1 MNVQAAFWADDMS
14 ALLVIWHVGISYDE
28 LMFVHAWKEGI
39 CMREI
44 GKWRFAS
51 NNKGIV
57 DGFNDPGIETFS
69 ADSISSMVREVIQ
82 NSVDQQVDE
91 SRPVVVDFDF
101 FQVTQDEIPGGSQL
115 GDIFDRCIEASQ
127 GDQVATDF
135 FEQAKKLMKG
145 RIDVLRISDH
155 NTTGLVGAETNDSKT
170 PWHQLVKGR
179 GSSNKNINS
188 GGSFGIGKAAPLA
201 CSYFHTIFYASK
213 ADAVD
218 SYVGVSRLL
227 SFKQKESGFFSKEF
241 TTTGTGFYS
250 ASDDMNAILKPFS
263 MGNFTRTDNGTD
275 IYILALEKDKD
286 LYGTIRLAVLK
297 NFFVSIEFQKLIV
310 HVGQDTIDRNTLAQY
325 IAQLD
330 DKKYAELK
338 DYYNLLIH
346 RDDDPEDNR
355 VIPLDAV
362 EYGEKYGIK
371 DGECTLLLHQG
382 EDLNQRVLMTRKTG
396 MTLFPQSRLGNSI
409 SYTGILLIQ
418 GDTMNQIFKMM
429 EMPAHDKW
437 EPGRCKV
444 KKTFYENA
452 YTDLKKY
459 LRKKIIENFGAPQQD
474 VEVAYG
480 MDEFFADA
488 AGDGALDVELKE
500 RKPKAKMTKRKARRR
515 RTDREVKVKDPLE
528 EGGLGDEPR
537 AGDKKDDT
545 KKKGTTTKDPAKNTY
560 NFKFR
565 AVKKRLIANNMVNGE
580 YTLAFTIPISKSRIR
595 LEVVGIAERGN
606 YKIPVKDVR
615 IEGNDSAVDIEK
627 NSITF
632 GPAKKGQTIAAHFST
647 GFQGPMM
654 MEVNYYEAK

>member
-1 MNVQAAFWADDMS
+1 
-14 ALLVIWHVGISYDE
+14 
-28 LMFVHAWKEGI
+28 
-39 CMREI
+39 MRED

-69 ADSISSMVREVIQ
+69 ANSIASMVREVIQ
-82 NSVDQQVDE
+82 NSVDQQVDD

-101 FQVTQDEIPGGSQL
+101 FQVTQDEIPGGRQL
-115 GDIFDRCIEASQ
+115 GNIFDRCITASK
-127 GDQVATDF
+127 GDPVATGF
-135 FEQAKKLMKG
+135 FQQAQKLMKG
-145 RIDVLRISDH
+145 KIDVLRISDH
-155 NTTGLVGAETNDSKT
+155 NTTGLVGAETDDTKT

-213 ADAVD
+213 VDAID

-227 SFKQKESGFFSKEF
+227 SFKEKESGFFGKEY

-250 ASDDMNAILKPFS
+250 SSDNMNAILKPFA
-263 MGNFTRTDNGTD
+263 MGHFKRRDNGTD

-286 LYGTIRLAVLK
+286 LYGTIRLAVLE

-310 HVGQDTIDRNTLAQY
+310 HVGQDTINRNSLAQY

-330 DKKYAELK
+330 DKKYAALK

-346 RDDDPEDNR
+346 RHDDPEENR
-355 VIPLDAV
+355 VISLDAD
-362 EYGEKYGIK
+362 EYGKKYGIK

-418 GDTMNQIFKMM
+418 GDTMNQIFKTM

-444 KKTFYENA
+444 NKTFYENA
-452 YTDLKKY
+452 YTDLKQY

-474 VEVAYG
+474 IEAAYG

-488 AGDGALDVELKE
+488 AGDGALNVELKE
-500 RKPKAKMTKRKARRR
+500 RKPKAKMIKRKARRR
-515 RTDREVKVKDPLE
+515 RTDREIKVKEPPE
-528 EGGLGDEPR
+528 EGGLDDNPR
-537 AGDKKDDT
+537 TDDKKDDP
-545 KKKGTTTKDPAKNTY
+545 KKDGRTTKDPADPAKKKY

-565 AVKKRLIANNMVNGE
+565 AVKKRLVANNMMNGE
-580 YTLAFTIPISKSRIR
+580 FTLAFTIPISKSRIR
-595 LEVVGIAERGN
+595 LEVVGLAERGN
-606 YKIPVKDVR
+606 YKIPVHNVR
-615 IEGNDSAVDIEK
+615 IDGNDSAVEVEK

>member
-1 MNVQAAFWADDMS
+1 
-14 ALLVIWHVGISYDE
+14 
-28 LMFVHAWKEGI
+28 
-39 CMREI
+39 MRED

-69 ADSISSMVREVIQ
+69 ANSIASMVREVIQ
-82 NSVDQQVDE
+82 NSVDQQVDD

-101 FQVTQDEIPGGSQL
+101 FQVTQDEIPGGRQL
-115 GDIFDRCIEASQ
+115 GNIFDRCITASK
-127 GDQVATDF
+127 GDTVATGF
-135 FEQAKKLMKG
+135 FQQAQKLMKG
-145 RIDVLRISDH
+145 KIDVLRISDH
-155 NTTGLVGAETNDSKT
+155 NTTGLVGAETDDTKT

-213 ADAVD
+213 VDAID

-227 SFKQKESGFFSKEF
+227 SFKEKESGFFGKEY

-250 ASDDMNAILKPFS
+250 SSDNMNAILKPFA
-263 MGNFTRTDNGTD
+263 MGHFKRRDNGTD

-286 LYGTIRLAVLK
+286 LYGTIRLAVLE

-310 HVGQDTIDRNTLAQY
+310 HVGQDTINRNRLAQY

-330 DKKYAELK
+330 DKKYAALK
-338 DYYNLLIH
+338 DYFNLLIH
-346 RDDDPEDNR
+346 RHDDPEEKR
-355 VIPLDAV
+355 VISLDAD
-362 EYGEKYGIK
+362 EYGKKYGIK

-418 GDTMNQIFKMM
+418 GDTMNQIFKTM

-444 KKTFYENA
+444 NKTFYENA
-452 YTDLKKY
+452 YTDLKQY

-474 VEVAYG
+474 IEAAYG

-488 AGDGALDVELKE
+488 AGDGALNVEIKE
-500 RKPKAKMTKRKARRR
+500 RKPKAKMIKRKARRR
-515 RTDREVKVKDPLE
+515 RTDREIKVKEPPE
-528 EGGLGDEPR
+528 EGGLDDNPR
-537 AGDKKDDT
+537 TDGKEDDPKKD
-545 KKKGTTTKDPAKNTY
+545 GRTTKDPADPAKKKY

-565 AVKKRLIANNMVNGE
+565 AVKKRLVANNMMNGE
-580 YTLAFTIPISKSRIR
+580 FTLAFTIPISKSRIR
-595 LEVVGIAERGN
+595 LEVVGLAERGN
-606 YKIPVKDVR
+606 YKIPVHNVR
-615 IEGNDSAVDIEK
+615 IDGNDSAVEVEK

>member
-1 MNVQAAFWADDMS
+1 
-14 ALLVIWHVGISYDE
+14 
-28 LMFVHAWKEGI
+28 
-39 CMREI
+39 MRED

-69 ADSISSMVREVIQ
+69 ANSIASMVREVIQ
-82 NSVDQQVDE
+82 NSVDQQVDD

-101 FQVTQDEIPGGSQL
+101 FQVTQDEIPGGRQL
-115 GDIFDRCIEASQ
+115 GNIFDRCITASK
-127 GDQVATDF
+127 GDPVATGF
-135 FEQAKKLMKG
+135 FQQAQKLMKG
-145 RIDVLRISDH
+145 KIDVLRISDH
-155 NTTGLVGAETNDSKT
+155 NTTGLVGAETDDTKT

-213 ADAVD
+213 VDAID

-227 SFKQKESGFFSKEF
+227 SFKEKESGFFGKEY

-250 ASDDMNAILKPFS
+250 SSDNMNAILKPFA
-263 MGNFTRTDNGTD
+263 MGHFKRRDNGTD

-286 LYGTIRLAVLK
+286 LYGTIRLAVLE

-310 HVGQDTIDRNTLAQY
+310 HVGQDTINRNSLAQY

-330 DKKYAELK
+330 DKKYATLK

-346 RDDDPEDNR
+346 RHDDPEENR
-355 VIPLDAV
+355 VISLDAD
-362 EYGEKYGIK
+362 EYGKKYGIK

-418 GDTMNQIFKMM
+418 GDTMNQIFKTM

-437 EPGRCKV
+437 EPSRCKV
-444 KKTFYENA
+444 NKTFYENA
-452 YTDLKKY
+452 YTDLKQY

-474 VEVAYG
+474 IEAAYG

-488 AGDGALDVELKE
+488 AGDGALNVEIKE
-500 RKPKAKMTKRKARRR
+500 RKPKAKMIKRKARRR
-515 RTDREVKVKDPLE
+515 RTDREIKVKEPPE
-528 EGGLGDEPR
+528 EGGLDDNPR
-537 AGDKKDDT
+537 TDGKEDDPKKD
-545 KKKGTTTKDPAKNTY
+545 GRTTKDPADPAKKKY

-565 AVKKRLIANNMVNGE
+565 AVKKRLVANNMMNGE
-580 YTLAFTIPISKSRIR
+580 FTLAFTIPISKSRIR
-595 LEVVGIAERGN
+595 LEVVGLAERGN
-606 YKIPVKDVR
+606 YKIPVHNVR
-615 IEGNDSAVDIEK
+615 IDGNDSAVEVEK

>member
-1 MNVQAAFWADDMS
+1 
-14 ALLVIWHVGISYDE
+14 
-28 LMFVHAWKEGI
+28 
-39 CMREI
+39 MRED

-69 ADSISSMVREVIQ
+69 ANSIASMVREVIQ
-82 NSVDQQVDE
+82 NSVDQQVDD

-101 FQVTQDEIPGGSQL
+101 FQVTQDEIPGGRQL
-115 GDIFDRCIEASQ
+115 ENIFDRCITASK
-127 GDQVATDF
+127 GDPVATGF
-135 FEQAKKLMKG
+135 FQQAQKLMKG
-145 RIDVLRISDH
+145 KIDVLRISDH
-155 NTTGLVGAETNDSKT
+155 NTTGLVGAETDDTKT

-213 ADAVD
+213 VDAID

-227 SFKQKESGFFSKEF
+227 SFKEKESGFFGKEY

-250 ASDDMNAILKPFS
+250 SSDNMNAILKPFA
-263 MGNFTRTDNGTD
+263 MGHFKRRDNGTD

-286 LYGTIRLAVLK
+286 LYGTIRLAVLE

-310 HVGQDTIDRNTLAQY
+310 HVGQDTINRNSLAQY

-330 DKKYAELK
+330 DKKYAALK

-346 RDDDPEDNR
+346 RHDDPEENR
-355 VIPLDAV
+355 VISLDAD
-362 EYGEKYGIK
+362 EYGKKYGIK

-418 GDTMNQIFKMM
+418 GDTMNQIFKTM

-444 KKTFYENA
+444 NKTFYENA
-452 YTDLKKY
+452 YTDLKQY

-474 VEVAYG
+474 IEAAYG

-488 AGDGALDVELKE
+488 AGDGALNVELKE
-500 RKPKAKMTKRKARRR
+500 RKPKAKMIKRKARRR
-515 RTDREVKVKDPLE
+515 RTDREIKVKEPPE
-528 EGGLGDEPR
+528 EGGLDDNPR
-537 AGDKKDDT
+537 TDDKKDDP
-545 KKKGTTTKDPAKNTY
+545 KKDGRTTKNPADPAKKKY

-565 AVKKRLIANNMVNGE
+565 AVKKRLVANNMMNGE
-580 YTLAFTIPISKSRIR
+580 FTLAFTIPISKSRIR
-595 LEVVGIAERGN
+595 LEVVGLAERGN
-606 YKIPVKDVR
+606 YKIPVHNVR
-615 IEGNDSAVDIEK
+615 IDGNDSAVEVEK

>member
-1 MNVQAAFWADDMS
+1 
-14 ALLVIWHVGISYDE
+14 
-28 LMFVHAWKEGI
+28 
-39 CMREI
+39 MRED

-69 ADSISSMVREVIQ
+69 ANSIASMVREVIQ
-82 NSVDQQVDE
+82 NSVDQQVDD

-101 FQVTQDEIPGGSQL
+101 FQVTQDEIPGGRQL
-115 GDIFDRCIEASQ
+115 ENIFDRCITASK
-127 GDQVATDF
+127 GDPVATGF
-135 FEQAKKLMKG
+135 FQQAQKLMKG
-145 RIDVLRISDH
+145 KIDVLRISDH
-155 NTTGLVGAETNDSKT
+155 NTTGLVGAETDDTKT

-213 ADAVD
+213 VDAID

-227 SFKQKESGFFSKEF
+227 SFKEKESGFFGKEY

-250 ASDDMNAILKPFS
+250 SSDNMNAILKPFA
-263 MGNFTRTDNGTD
+263 MGHFKRRDNGTD

-286 LYGTIRLAVLK
+286 LYGTIRLAVLE

-310 HVGQDTIDRNTLAQY
+310 HVGQDTINRNSLAQY

-330 DKKYAELK
+330 DKKYAALK

-346 RDDDPEDNR
+346 RHDDPEENR
-355 VIPLDAV
+355 VISLDAD
-362 EYGEKYGIK
+362 EYGKKYGIK

-418 GDTMNQIFKMM
+418 GDTMNQIFKTM

-444 KKTFYENA
+444 NKTFYENA
-452 YTDLKKY
+452 YTDLKQY

-474 VEVAYG
+474 IEAAYG

-488 AGDGALDVELKE
+488 AGDGALNVELKE
-500 RKPKAKMTKRKARRR
+500 RKPKAKMIKRKARRR
-515 RTDREVKVKDPLE
+515 RTDREIKVKEPPE
-528 EGGLGDEPR
+528 EGGLDDNPR
-537 AGDKKDDT
+537 TDDKKDDP
-545 KKKGTTTKDPAKNTY
+545 KKDGRTTKDPADPAKKKY

-565 AVKKRLIANNMVNGE
+565 AVKKRLVANNMMNGE
-580 YTLAFTIPISKSRIR
+580 FTLAFTIPISKSRIR
-595 LEVVGIAERGN
+595 LEVVGLAERGN
-606 YKIPVKDVR
+606 YKIPVHNVR
-615 IEGNDSAVDIEK
+615 IDGNDSAVEVEK

>member
-1 MNVQAAFWADDMS
+1 
-14 ALLVIWHVGISYDE
+14 
-28 LMFVHAWKEGI
+28 
-39 CMREI
+39 MRED

-69 ADSISSMVREVIQ
+69 ANSIASMVREVIQ
-82 NSVDQQVDE
+82 NSVDQQVDD

-101 FQVTQDEIPGGSQL
+101 FQVTQDEIPGGRQL
-115 GDIFDRCIEASQ
+115 ENIFDRCITASK
-127 GDQVATDF
+127 GDPVATGF
-135 FEQAKKLMKG
+135 FQQAQKLMKG
-145 RIDVLRISDH
+145 KIDVLRISDH
-155 NTTGLVGAETNDSKT
+155 NTTGLVGAETDDTKT

-213 ADAVD
+213 VDAID

-227 SFKQKESGFFSKEF
+227 SFKEKESGFFGKEY

-250 ASDDMNAILKPFS
+250 SSDNMNAILKPFA
-263 MGNFTRTDNGTD
+263 MGHFKRRDNGTD

-286 LYGTIRLAVLK
+286 LYGTIRLAVLE

-310 HVGQDTIDRNTLAQY
+310 HVGQDTINRNSLAQY

-330 DKKYAELK
+330 DKKYAALK

-346 RDDDPEDNR
+346 RHDDPEENR
-355 VIPLDAV
+355 VISLDAD
-362 EYGEKYGIK
+362 EYGKKYGIK

-418 GDTMNQIFKMM
+418 GDTMNQIFKTM

-444 KKTFYENA
+444 NKTFYENA
-452 YTDLKKY
+452 YTDLKQY

-474 VEVAYG
+474 IEAAYG

-488 AGDGALDVELKE
+488 AGDGALNVELKE
-500 RKPKAKMTKRKARRR
+500 RKPKAKMIKRKARRR
-515 RTDREVKVKDPLE
+515 RTDREIKVKEPPE
-528 EGGLGDEPR
+528 EGGLDDNPR
-537 AGDKKDDT
+537 TDGKKDDP
-545 KKKGTTTKDPAKNTY
+545 KKDGRTTKDPADPAKKKY

-565 AVKKRLIANNMVNGE
+565 AVKKRLVANNMMNGE
-580 YTLAFTIPISKSRIR
+580 FTLAFTIPISKSRIR
-595 LEVVGIAERGN
+595 LEVVGLAERGN
-606 YKIPVKDVR
+606 YKIPVHNVR
-615 IEGNDSAVDIEK
+615 IDGNDSAVEVEK

>member
-1 MNVQAAFWADDMS
+1 
-14 ALLVIWHVGISYDE
+14 
-28 LMFVHAWKEGI
+28 
-39 CMREI
+39 MRED

-51 NNKGIV
+51 NNKGVI
-57 DGFNDPGIETFS
+57 DGFNDSGIETFS
-69 ADSISSMVREVIQ
+69 ANSIASMVREVIQ
-82 NSVDQQVDE
+82 NSVDQQVDD

-101 FQVTQDEIPGGSQL
+101 FQVTQDEIPGGGQL
-115 GDIFDRCIEASQ
+115 SDIFDCCIEASK
-127 GDQVATDF
+127 GDPVATKF
-135 FEQAKKLMKG
+135 FQQAQKLMKG
-145 RIDVLRISDH
+145 KIDVLRISDH
-155 NTTGLVGAETNDSKT
+155 NTTGLVGADTDDTKT

-213 ADAVD
+213 VDDVD

-227 SFKQKESGFFSKEF
+227 SFEAKESGFFGKEY

-250 ASDDMNAILKPFS
+250 ASDNMNAILKPFA
-263 MGNFTRTDNGTD
+263 MGSFRRKDNGTD

-286 LYGTIRLAVLK
+286 LYGTIRLAVLE
-297 NFFVSIEFQKLIV
+297 NFFVSIEFQKLVV
-310 HVGQDTIDRNTLAQY
+310 HVGQDTLDRNSLAQY

-330 DKKYAELK
+330 DKKYAALK

-346 RDDDPEDNR
+346 RHDDPEDNR
-355 VIPLDAV
+355 VIILDAD
-362 EYGEKYGIK
+362 EYGKKYGIK
-371 DGECTLLLHQG
+371 DGECTLLLRQG

-418 GDTMNQIFKMM
+418 GDTMNQIFKAM

-444 KKTFYENA
+444 DKTFYENA
-452 YTDLKKY
+452 YTDLRQY

-474 VEVAYG
+474 IEVAYG

-488 AGDGALDVELKE
+488 ARDGALDVELKE

-515 RTDREVKVKDPLE
+515 RTDREIKVKEPPEDGDLDEDPRK
-528 EGGLGDEPR
+528 D
-537 AGDKKDDT
+537 DKKDGP
-545 KKKGTTTKDPAKNTY
+545 KKGGTTTKDPAKKKY

-565 AVKKRLIANNMVNGE
+565 AVKKRLIANNMMSGE

-595 LEVVGIAERGN
+595 LEVIGLAERGN
-606 YKIPVKDVR
+606 YKIPVRDVR
-615 IEGNDSAVDIEK
+615 LEGNDSAVEVEK
-627 NSITF
+627 NSIIF

>member
-1 MNVQAAFWADDMS
+1 
-14 ALLVIWHVGISYDE
+14 
-28 LMFVHAWKEGI
+28 
-39 CMREI
+39 MRED

-69 ADSISSMVREVIQ
+69 ANSIASMVREVIQ
-82 NSVDQQVDE
+82 NSVDQQVDD

-101 FQVTQDEIPGGSQL
+101 FQVTQDEIPGGRQL
-115 GDIFDRCIEASQ
+115 GNIFDRCITASK
-127 GDQVATDF
+127 GDPVATGF
-135 FEQAKKLMKG
+135 FQQAQKLMKG
-145 RIDVLRISDH
+145 KIDVLRISDH
-155 NTTGLVGAETNDSKT
+155 NTTGLVGAETDDTKT

-213 ADAVD
+213 VDAID

-227 SFKQKESGFFSKEF
+227 SFKEKESGFFGKEY

-250 ASDDMNAILKPFS
+250 SSDNMNAILKPFA
-263 MGNFTRTDNGTD
+263 MGHFKRRDNGTD

-286 LYGTIRLAVLK
+286 LYGTIRLAVLE

-310 HVGQDTIDRNTLAQY
+310 HVGQDTINRNSLAQY

-330 DKKYAELK
+330 DKKYATLK

-346 RDDDPEDNR
+346 RHDDPEENR
-355 VIPLDAV
+355 VISLDAD
-362 EYGEKYGIK
+362 EYGKKYGIK

-418 GDTMNQIFKMM
+418 GDTMNQIFKTM

-444 KKTFYENA
+444 NKTFYENA
-452 YTDLKKY
+452 YTDLKQY

-474 VEVAYG
+474 IEAAYG

-488 AGDGALDVELKE
+488 AGDGALNVEIKE
-500 RKPKAKMTKRKARRR
+500 RKPTAKMIKRKARRR
-515 RTDREVKVKDPLE
+515 RTDREIKVKEPPE
-528 EGGLGDEPR
+528 EGGLDDNPR
-537 AGDKKDDT
+537 TDGKEDDPKKD
-545 KKKGTTTKDPAKNTY
+545 GRTTKDPADPAKKKY

-565 AVKKRLIANNMVNGE
+565 AVKKRLVANNMMNGE
-580 YTLAFTIPISKSRIR
+580 FTLAFTIPISKSRIR
-595 LEVVGIAERGN
+595 LEVVGLAERGN
-606 YKIPVKDVR
+606 YKIPVHNVR
-615 IEGNDSAVDIEK
+615 IDGNDSAVEVEK

>member
-1 MNVQAAFWADDMS
+1 
-14 ALLVIWHVGISYDE
+14 
-28 LMFVHAWKEGI
+28 
-39 CMREI
+39 MRED

-69 ADSISSMVREVIQ
+69 ANSIASMVREVIQ
-82 NSVDQQVDE
+82 NSVDQQVDD

-101 FQVTQDEIPGGSQL
+101 FQVTQDEIPGGRQL
-115 GDIFDRCIEASQ
+115 GNIFDRCITASK
-127 GDQVATDF
+127 GDPVATGF
-135 FEQAKKLMKG
+135 FQQAQKLMKG
-145 RIDVLRISDH
+145 KIDVLRISDH
-155 NTTGLVGAETNDSKT
+155 NTTGLVGAETDDTKT

-213 ADAVD
+213 VDAID

-227 SFKQKESGFFSKEF
+227 SFKEKESGFFGKEY

-250 ASDDMNAILKPFS
+250 SSDNMNAILKPFA
-263 MGNFTRTDNGTD
+263 MGHFKRRDNGTD

-286 LYGTIRLAVLK
+286 LYGTIRLAVLE

-310 HVGQDTIDRNTLAQY
+310 HVGQDTINRNSLAQY

-330 DKKYAELK
+330 DKKYAALK

-346 RDDDPEDNR
+346 RHDDPEENR
-355 VIPLDAV
+355 VISLDAD
-362 EYGEKYGIK
+362 EYGKKYGIK

-418 GDTMNQIFKMM
+418 GDTMNQIFKTM

-444 KKTFYENA
+444 NKTFYENA
-452 YTDLKKY
+452 YTDLKQY

-474 VEVAYG
+474 IEAAYG

-488 AGDGALDVELKE
+488 AGDGALNVELQE
-500 RKPKAKMTKRKARRR
+500 RKPKAKMIKRKACRR
-515 RTDREVKVKDPLE
+515 RTDREIKVKEPPE
-528 EGGLGDEPR
+528 EGGLDDKPR
-537 AGDKKDDT
+537 TDGKKDDP
-545 KKKGTTTKDPAKNTY
+545 KKDGRTTKDPAKKKY

-565 AVKKRLIANNMVNGE
+565 AVKKRLVANNMMNGE
-580 YTLAFTIPISKSRIR
+580 FTLAFTIPISKSRIR
-595 LEVVGIAERGN
+595 LEVVGLAERGN
-606 YKIPVKDVR
+606 YKIPVHNVR
-615 IEGNDSAVDIEK
+615 IDGNDSAVEVEK

-647 GFQGPMM
+647 GFQGLMM

>member
-1 MNVQAAFWADDMS
+1 
-14 ALLVIWHVGISYDE
+14 
-28 LMFVHAWKEGI
+28 
-39 CMREI
+39 MRED

-69 ADSISSMVREVIQ
+69 ANSIASMVREVIQ
-82 NSVDQQVDE
+82 NSVDQQVDD

-101 FQVTQDEIPGGSQL
+101 FQVTQDEIPGGRQL
-115 GDIFDRCIEASQ
+115 GNIFDRCITASK
-127 GDQVATDF
+127 GDPVATGF
-135 FEQAKKLMKG
+135 FQQAQKLMKG
-145 RIDVLRISDH
+145 KIDVLRISDH
-155 NTTGLVGAETNDSKT
+155 NTTGLVGAETDDTKT

-213 ADAVD
+213 VDSID

-227 SFKQKESGFFSKEF
+227 SFKEKESGFFGKEY

-250 ASDDMNAILKPFS
+250 SSDNMNAILKPFA
-263 MGNFTRTDNGTD
+263 MGHFKRRDNGTD

-286 LYGTIRLAVLK
+286 LYGTIRLAVLE

-310 HVGQDTIDRNTLAQY
+310 HVGQDTINRNSLAQY

-330 DKKYAELK
+330 DKKYATLK

-346 RDDDPEDNR
+346 RHDDPEENR
-355 VIPLDAV
+355 VISLDAD
-362 EYGEKYGIK
+362 EYGKKYGIK

-418 GDTMNQIFKMM
+418 GDTMNQIFKTM

-444 KKTFYENA
+444 NKTFYENA
-452 YTDLKKY
+452 YTDLKQY

-474 VEVAYG
+474 IEAAYG

-488 AGDGALDVELKE
+488 AGDGALNVEIKE
-500 RKPKAKMTKRKARRR
+500 RKPKAKMIKRKARRR
-515 RTDREVKVKDPLE
+515 RTDREIKVKEPPE
-528 EGGLGDEPR
+528 EGGLDDNPR
-537 AGDKKDDT
+537 TDGKEDDPKKD
-545 KKKGTTTKDPAKNTY
+545 GRTTKDPADPAKKKY

-565 AVKKRLIANNMVNGE
+565 AVKKRLVANNMMNGE
-580 YTLAFTIPISKSRIR
+580 FTLAFTIPISKSRIR
-595 LEVVGIAERGN
+595 LEVVGLAERGN
-606 YKIPVKDVR
+606 YKIPVHNVR
-615 IEGNDSAVDIEK
+615 IDGNDSAVEVEK

>member
-1 MNVQAAFWADDMS
+1 
-14 ALLVIWHVGISYDE
+14 
-28 LMFVHAWKEGI
+28 
-39 CMREI
+39 MRED

-69 ADSISSMVREVIQ
+69 ANSIASMVREVIQ
-82 NSVDQQVDE
+82 NSVDQQVDD

-101 FQVTQDEIPGGSQL
+101 FQVTQDEIPGGRQL
-115 GDIFDRCIEASQ
+115 ENIFDRCITASK
-127 GDQVATDF
+127 GDPVATGF
-135 FEQAKKLMKG
+135 FQQAQKLMKG
-145 RIDVLRISDH
+145 KIDVLRISDH
-155 NTTGLVGAETNDSKT
+155 NTTGLVGAETDDTKT

-213 ADAVD
+213 VDAID

-227 SFKQKESGFFSKEF
+227 SFKEKESGFFGKEY

-250 ASDDMNAILKPFS
+250 SSDNMNAILKPFA
-263 MGNFTRTDNGTD
+263 MGHFKRRDNGTD

-286 LYGTIRLAVLK
+286 LYGTIRLAVLE

-310 HVGQDTIDRNTLAQY
+310 HVGQDIINRNSLAQY

-330 DKKYAELK
+330 DKKYAALK

-346 RDDDPEDNR
+346 RHDDPEENR
-355 VIPLDAV
+355 VISLDAD
-362 EYGEKYGIK
+362 EYGKKYGIK

-418 GDTMNQIFKMM
+418 GDTMNQIFKTM

-444 KKTFYENA
+444 NKTFYENA
-452 YTDLKKY
+452 YTDLKQY

-474 VEVAYG
+474 IEAAYG

-488 AGDGALDVELKE
+488 AGDGALNVEIKE
-500 RKPKAKMTKRKARRR
+500 RKPKAKMIKRKARRR
-515 RTDREVKVKDPLE
+515 RTDREIKVKEPPE
-528 EGGLGDEPR
+528 EGGLDDNPR
-537 AGDKKDDT
+537 TDGKKDDP
-545 KKKGTTTKDPAKNTY
+545 KKDGRTTKDPAKKKY

-565 AVKKRLIANNMVNGE
+565 AVKKRLVANNMMNGE
-580 YTLAFTIPISKSRIR
+580 FTLAFTIPISKSRIR
-595 LEVVGIAERGN
+595 LEVVGLAERDN
-606 YKIPVKDVR
+606 YKIPVHNVR
-615 IEGNDSAVDIEK
+615 IDGNDSAVEVEK

-632 GPAKKGQTIAAHFST
+632 GPAKKGQTIAAHFSM

>member
-1 MNVQAAFWADDMS
+1 
-14 ALLVIWHVGISYDE
+14 
-28 LMFVHAWKEGI
+28 
-39 CMREI
+39 MRED

-57 DGFNDPGIETFS
+57 DGFNDPGIEMFS
-69 ADSISSMVREVIQ
+69 ANSIASMVREVIQ
-82 NSVDQQVDE
+82 NSVDQQVDD

-101 FQVTQDEIPGGSQL
+101 FQVTQDEIPGGRQL
-115 GDIFDRCIEASQ
+115 GNIFDRCITASK
-127 GDQVATDF
+127 GDPVATGF
-135 FEQAKKLMKG
+135 FQQAQKLMKG
-145 RIDVLRISDH
+145 KIDVLRISDH
-155 NTTGLVGAETNDSKT
+155 NTTGLVGAETDDTKT

-213 ADAVD
+213 VDAID

-227 SFKQKESGFFSKEF
+227 SFKEKESGFFGKEY

-250 ASDDMNAILKPFS
+250 SSDNMNAILKPFA
-263 MGNFTRTDNGTD
+263 MGHFKRRDNGTD

-286 LYGTIRLAVLK
+286 LYGTIRLAILE

-310 HVGQDTIDRNTLAQY
+310 HVGQDTINRNSLAQY

-330 DKKYAELK
+330 DKKYAALK

-346 RDDDPEDNR
+346 RHDDPEENR
-355 VIPLDAV
+355 VISLDAD
-362 EYGEKYGIK
+362 EYGKKYGIK

-418 GDTMNQIFKMM
+418 GDTMNQIFKTM

-444 KKTFYENA
+444 NKTFYENA
-452 YTDLKKY
+452 YTDLKQY

-474 VEVAYG
+474 IEAAYG

-488 AGDGALDVELKE
+488 AGDGALNVEIKE
-500 RKPKAKMTKRKARRR
+500 QKPKAKMIKRKARRR
-515 RTDREVKVKDPLE
+515 RTDREIKVKEPLE
-528 EGGLGDEPR
+528 EGGLDDNPR
-537 AGDKKDDT
+537 TDAKKDDP
-545 KKKGTTTKDPAKNTY
+545 KKDGRTTKDPADPAKKKY

-565 AVKKRLIANNMVNGE
+565 AVKKRLVANNMMNGE
-580 YTLAFTIPISKSRIR
+580 FTLAFTIPISKSRIR
-595 LEVVGIAERGN
+595 LEVVGLAERGN
-606 YKIPVKDVR
+606 YKIPVHNVR
-615 IEGNDSAVDIEK
+615 IDGNDSAVEVEK

>member
-1 MNVQAAFWADDMS
+1 
-14 ALLVIWHVGISYDE
+14 
-28 LMFVHAWKEGI
+28 
-39 CMREI
+39 MRED

-69 ADSISSMVREVIQ
+69 ANSIASMVREVIQ
-82 NSVDQQVDE
+82 NSVDQQVDD

-101 FQVTQDEIPGGSQL
+101 FQVTQDEIPGGRQL
-115 GDIFDRCIEASQ
+115 GNIFDRCITASK
-127 GDQVATDF
+127 GDPVATGF
-135 FEQAKKLMKG
+135 FQQAQKLMKG
-145 RIDVLRISDH
+145 KIDVLRISDH
-155 NTTGLVGAETNDSKT
+155 NTTGLVGAETDDTKT

-201 CSYFHTIFYASK
+201 CSYFHTILSK
-213 ADAVD
+213 VDAID

-227 SFKQKESGFFSKEF
+227 SFKEKESGFFGKEY

-250 ASDDMNAILKPFS
+250 SSDNMNAILKPFA
-263 MGNFTRTDNGTD
+263 MGHFKRRDNGTD

-286 LYGTIRLAVLK
+286 LYGTIRLAVLE

-310 HVGQDTIDRNTLAQY
+310 HVGQDTINRNSLAQY

-330 DKKYAELK
+330 DKKYAALK

-346 RDDDPEDNR
+346 RHDDPEENR
-355 VIPLDAV
+355 VISLDAD
-362 EYGEKYGIK
+362 EYGKKYGIK

-418 GDTMNQIFKMM
+418 GDTMNQIFKTM

-444 KKTFYENA
+444 NKTFYENA
-452 YTDLKKY
+452 YTDLKQY

-474 VEVAYG
+474 IEVAYG

-488 AGDGALDVELKE
+488 AGDGALNVELQE
-500 RKPKAKMTKRKARRR
+500 RKPKAKMIKRKARRR
-515 RTDREVKVKDPLE
+515 RTDREIKVKEPPE
-528 EGGLGDEPR
+528 EGGLDDKPR
-537 AGDKKDDT
+537 TDGKKDDP
-545 KKKGTTTKDPAKNTY
+545 KKDGRTTKDPAKKKY

-565 AVKKRLIANNMVNGE
+565 AVKKRLVANNMMNGE
-580 YTLAFTIPISKSRIR
+580 FTLAFTIPISKSRIR
-595 LEVVGIAERGN
+595 LEVVGLAERGN
-606 YKIPVKDVR
+606 YKIPVHNVR
-615 IEGNDSAVDIEK
+615 IDGNDSAVEVEK

>member
-1 MNVQAAFWADDMS
+1 
-14 ALLVIWHVGISYDE
+14 
-28 LMFVHAWKEGI
+28 
-39 CMREI
+39 MRED

-69 ADSISSMVREVIQ
+69 ANSIASMVREVIQ
-82 NSVDQQVDE
+82 NSVDQQVDD

-101 FQVTQDEIPGGSQL
+101 FQVTQDEIPGGRQL
-115 GDIFDRCIEASQ
+115 ENIFDRCITASK
-127 GDQVATDF
+127 GDPVATGF
-135 FEQAKKLMKG
+135 FQQAQKLMKG
-145 RIDVLRISDH
+145 KIDVLRISDH
-155 NTTGLVGAETNDSKT
+155 NTTGLVGAETDDTKT

-213 ADAVD
+213 VDAID

-227 SFKQKESGFFSKEF
+227 SFKEKESGFFGKEY

-250 ASDDMNAILKPFS
+250 SSDNMNAILKPFA
-263 MGNFTRTDNGTD
+263 MGHFKRRDNGTD

-286 LYGTIRLAVLK
+286 LYGTIRLAVLE

-310 HVGQDTIDRNTLAQY
+310 HVGQDTINRNSLAQY

-330 DKKYAELK
+330 DKKYAALK

-346 RDDDPEDNR
+346 RHDDPEENR
-355 VIPLDAV
+355 VISLDAD
-362 EYGEKYGIK
+362 EYGKKYGIK

-418 GDTMNQIFKMM
+418 GDTMNQIFKTM

-444 KKTFYENA
+444 NKTFYENA
-452 YTDLKKY
+452 YTDLKQY

-474 VEVAYG
+474 IEAAYG

-488 AGDGALDVELKE
+488 AGDGALNVEIKE
-500 RKPKAKMTKRKARRR
+500 RKPKAKMIKRKARRR
-515 RTDREVKVKDPLE
+515 RTDREIKVKEPPE
-528 EGGLGDEPR
+528 EGGLDDNPR
-537 AGDKKDDT
+537 TDGKEDDPKKD
-545 KKKGTTTKDPAKNTY
+545 GRTTKDPADPAKKKY

-565 AVKKRLIANNMVNGE
+565 AVKKRLVANNMMNGE
-580 YTLAFTIPISKSRIR
+580 FTLAFTIPISKSRIR
-595 LEVVGIAERGN
+595 LEVVGLAERGN
-606 YKIPVKDVR
+606 YKIPVHNVR
-615 IEGNDSAVDIEK
+615 IDGNDSAVEVEK

>member
-1 MNVQAAFWADDMS
+1 
-14 ALLVIWHVGISYDE
+14 
-28 LMFVHAWKEGI
+28 
-39 CMREI
+39 MRED

-69 ADSISSMVREVIQ
+69 ANSIASMVREVIQ
-82 NSVDQQVDE
+82 NSVDQQVDD

-101 FQVTQDEIPGGSQL
+101 FQVTQDEIPGGRQL
-115 GDIFDRCIEASQ
+115 GNIFDRCITASK
-127 GDQVATDF
+127 GDPVATGF
-135 FEQAKKLMKG
+135 FQQAQKLMKG
-145 RIDVLRISDH
+145 KIDVLRISDH
-155 NTTGLVGAETNDSKT
+155 NTTGLVGAETDDTKT

-213 ADAVD
+213 VDAID

-227 SFKQKESGFFSKEF
+227 SFKEKESGFFGKEY

-250 ASDDMNAILKPFS
+250 SSDNMNAILKPFA
-263 MGNFTRTDNGTD
+263 MGHFKRRDNGTD

-286 LYGTIRLAVLK
+286 LYGTIRLAVLE

-310 HVGQDTIDRNTLAQY
+310 HVGQDTINRNSLAQY

-330 DKKYAELK
+330 DKKYATLK

-346 RDDDPEDNR
+346 RHDDPEENR
-355 VIPLDAV
+355 VISLDAD
-362 EYGEKYGIK
+362 EYGKKYGIK

-418 GDTMNQIFKMM
+418 GDTMNQIFKTM

-444 KKTFYENA
+444 NKTFYENA
-452 YTDLKKY
+452 YTDLKQY

-474 VEVAYG
+474 IEAAYG

-488 AGDGALDVELKE
+488 AGDGALNVEIKE
-500 RKPKAKMTKRKARRR
+500 RKPKAKMIKRKARRR
-515 RTDREVKVKDPLE
+515 RTDREIKVKEPPE
-528 EGGLGDEPR
+528 EGGLDDNPR
-537 AGDKKDDT
+537 TDGKEDDPKKD
-545 KKKGTTTKDPAKNTY
+545 GRTTKDPADPAKKKY

-565 AVKKRLIANNMVNGE
+565 AVKKRLVANNMMNGE
-580 YTLAFTIPISKSRIR
+580 FTLAFTIPISKSRIR
-595 LEVVGIAERGN
+595 LEVVGLSERGN
-606 YKIPVKDVR
+606 YKIPVHNVR
-615 IEGNDSAVDIEK
+615 IDGNDSAVEVEK

>member
-1 MNVQAAFWADDMS
+1 
-14 ALLVIWHVGISYDE
+14 
-28 LMFVHAWKEGI
+28 
-39 CMREI
+39 MRED

-69 ADSISSMVREVIQ
+69 ANSIASMVREVIQ
-82 NSVDQQVDE
+82 NSVDQQVDD

-101 FQVTQDEIPGGSQL
+101 FQVTQDEIPGGRQL
-115 GDIFDRCIEASQ
+115 GNIFDRCITASK
-127 GDQVATDF
+127 GDPVATGF
-135 FEQAKKLMKG
+135 FQQAQKLMKG
-145 RIDVLRISDH
+145 KIDVLRISDH
-155 NTTGLVGAETNDSKT
+155 NTTRLVGAETDDTKT

-213 ADAVD
+213 VDAID

-227 SFKQKESGFFSKEF
+227 SFKEKESGFFGKEY

-250 ASDDMNAILKPFS
+250 SSDNMNAILKPFA
-263 MGNFTRTDNGTD
+263 MGHFKRRDNGTD

-286 LYGTIRLAVLK
+286 LYGTIRLAVLE

-310 HVGQDTIDRNTLAQY
+310 HVGQDTINRNSLAQY

-330 DKKYAELK
+330 DKKYAALK

-346 RDDDPEDNR
+346 RHDDPEENR
-355 VIPLDAV
+355 VISLDAD
-362 EYGEKYGIK
+362 EYGKKYGIK

-418 GDTMNQIFKMM
+418 GDTMNQIFKTM

-444 KKTFYENA
+444 NKTFYENA
-452 YTDLKKY
+452 YTDLKQY

-474 VEVAYG
+474 IEVAYG

-488 AGDGALDVELKE
+488 AGDGALNVELQE
-500 RKPKAKMTKRKARRR
+500 RKPKAKMIKRKARRR
-515 RTDREVKVKDPLE
+515 RTDREIKVKEPPE
-528 EGGLGDEPR
+528 EGGLDDKPR
-537 AGDKKDDT
+537 TDGKKDDP
-545 KKKGTTTKDPAKNTY
+545 KKDGRTTKDPAKKKY

-565 AVKKRLIANNMVNGE
+565 AVKKRLVANNMMNGE
-580 YTLAFTIPISKSRIR
+580 FTLAFTIPISKSRIR
-595 LEVVGIAERGN
+595 LEVVGLAERGN
-606 YKIPVKDVR
+606 YKIPVHNVR
-615 IEGNDSAVDIEK
+615 IDGNDSAVEVEK

>member
-1 MNVQAAFWADDMS
+1 
-14 ALLVIWHVGISYDE
+14 
-28 LMFVHAWKEGI
+28 
-39 CMREI
+39 MRED

-69 ADSISSMVREVIQ
+69 ANSIASMVREVIQ
-82 NSVDQQVDE
+82 NSVDQQVDD

-101 FQVTQDEIPGGSQL
+101 FQVTQDEIPGGRQL
-115 GDIFDRCIEASQ
+115 ENIFDRCITASK
-127 GDQVATDF
+127 GDPVATGF
-135 FEQAKKLMKG
+135 FQQAQKLMKG
-145 RIDVLRISDH
+145 KIDVLRISDH
-155 NTTGLVGAETNDSKT
+155 NTTGLVGAETDDTKT

-213 ADAVD
+213 VDAID

-227 SFKQKESGFFSKEF
+227 SFKEKESGFFGKEY

-250 ASDDMNAILKPFS
+250 SSDNMNAILKPFA
-263 MGNFTRTDNGTD
+263 MGHFKRRDNGTD

-286 LYGTIRLAVLK
+286 LYGTIRLAVLE

-310 HVGQDTIDRNTLAQY
+310 HVGQDTINRNSLAQY

-330 DKKYAELK
+330 DKKYAALK

-346 RDDDPEDNR
+346 RHDDPEENR
-355 VIPLDAV
+355 VISLDAD
-362 EYGEKYGIK
+362 EYGKKYGIK

-418 GDTMNQIFKMM
+418 GDTMNQIFKTM

-444 KKTFYENA
+444 NKTFYENA
-452 YTDLKKY
+452 YTDLKQY

-474 VEVAYG
+474 IEAAYG

-488 AGDGALDVELKE
+488 AGDGALNVEIKE
-500 RKPKAKMTKRKARRR
+500 RKPKAKMIKRKARRR
-515 RTDREVKVKDPLE
+515 RTDREIKVKEPPE
-528 EGGLGDEPR
+528 EGGLDDNPR
-537 AGDKKDDT
+537 TDDKKDDP
-545 KKKGTTTKDPAKNTY
+545 KKDGRTTKDPADPAKKKY

-565 AVKKRLIANNMVNGE
+565 AVKKRLVANNMMNGE
-580 YTLAFTIPISKSRIR
+580 FTLAFTIPISKSRIR
-595 LEVVGIAERGN
+595 LEVVGLAERGN
-606 YKIPVKDVR
+606 YKIPVHNVR
-615 IEGNDSAVDIEK
+615 IDGNDSAVEVEK

-654 MEVNYYEAK
+654 MEVDYYEAK

>member
-1 MNVQAAFWADDMS
+1 
-14 ALLVIWHVGISYDE
+14 
-28 LMFVHAWKEGI
+28 
-39 CMREI
+39 MRED

-69 ADSISSMVREVIQ
+69 ANSIASMVREVIQ
-82 NSVDQQVDE
+82 NSVDQQVDD
-91 SRPVVVDFDF
+91 SRPVVVDFDS
-101 FQVTQDEIPGGSQL
+101 FQVTQDEIPGGRQL
-115 GDIFDRCIEASQ
+115 ENIFDRCITASK
-127 GDQVATDF
+127 GDPVATGF
-135 FEQAKKLMKG
+135 FQQAQKLMKG
-145 RIDVLRISDH
+145 KIDVLRISDH
-155 NTTGLVGAETNDSKT
+155 NTTGLVGAETDDTKT

-213 ADAVD
+213 VDAID

-227 SFKQKESGFFSKEF
+227 SFKEKESGFFGKEY

-250 ASDDMNAILKPFS
+250 SSDNMNAILKPFA
-263 MGNFTRTDNGTD
+263 MGHFKRRDNGTD

-286 LYGTIRLAVLK
+286 LYGTIRLAVLE

-310 HVGQDTIDRNTLAQY
+310 HVGQDTINRNSLAQY

-330 DKKYAELK
+330 DKKYAALK

-346 RDDDPEDNR
+346 RHDDPEENR
-355 VIPLDAV
+355 VISLDAD
-362 EYGEKYGIK
+362 EYGKKYGIK

-418 GDTMNQIFKMM
+418 GDTMNQIFKTM

-444 KKTFYENA
+444 NKTFYENA
-452 YTDLKKY
+452 YTDLKQY

-474 VEVAYG
+474 IEAAYG

-488 AGDGALDVELKE
+488 AGDGALNVELKE
-500 RKPKAKMTKRKARRR
+500 RKPKAKMIKRKARRR
-515 RTDREVKVKDPLE
+515 RTDREIKVKEPPE
-528 EGGLGDEPR
+528 EGGLDDNPR
-537 AGDKKDDT
+537 TDDKKDDP
-545 KKKGTTTKDPAKNTY
+545 KKDGRTTKDPADPAKKKY

-565 AVKKRLIANNMVNGE
+565 AVKKRLVANNMMNGE
-580 YTLAFTIPISKSRIR
+580 FTLAFTIPISKSRIR
-595 LEVVGIAERGN
+595 LEVVGLAERGN
-606 YKIPVKDVR
+606 YKIPVHNVR
-615 IEGNDSAVDIEK
+615 IDGNDSAVEVEK

>member
-1 MNVQAAFWADDMS
+1 
-14 ALLVIWHVGISYDE
+14 
-28 LMFVHAWKEGI
+28 
-39 CMREI
+39 MRED

-69 ADSISSMVREVIQ
+69 ANSIASMVREVIQ
-82 NSVDQQVDE
+82 NSVDQQVDD

-101 FQVTQDEIPGGSQL
+101 FQVTQDEIPGGRQL
-115 GDIFDRCIEASQ
+115 GNIFDRCITASK
-127 GDQVATDF
+127 GDPVATGF
-135 FEQAKKLMKG
+135 FQQAQKLMKG
-145 RIDVLRISDH
+145 KIDVLRISDH
-155 NTTGLVGAETNDSKT
+155 NTTGLVGAETDDTKT

-213 ADAVD
+213 VDAID

-227 SFKQKESGFFSKEF
+227 SFKEKESGFFGKEY

-250 ASDDMNAILKPFS
+250 SSDNMNAILKPFA
-263 MGNFTRTDNGTD
+263 MGHFKRRDNGTD

-286 LYGTIRLAVLK
+286 LYGTIRLAVLE

-310 HVGQDTIDRNTLAQY
+310 HVGQDTINRNSLAQY

-330 DKKYAELK
+330 DKKYATLK

-346 RDDDPEDNR
+346 RHDDPEENR
-355 VIPLDAV
+355 VISLDAD
-362 EYGEKYGIK
+362 EYGKKYGIK

-418 GDTMNQIFKMM
+418 GDTMNQIFKTM

-444 KKTFYENA
+444 NKTFYENA
-452 YTDLKKY
+452 YTDLKQY

-474 VEVAYG
+474 IEAAYG

-488 AGDGALDVELKE
+488 AGDGALNVEIKE
-500 RKPKAKMTKRKARRR
+500 RKPKAKMIKRKARRR
-515 RTDREVKVKDPLE
+515 RTDREIKVKEPPED
-528 EGGLGDEPR
+528 GGLDDNPR
-537 AGDKKDDT
+537 TDGKEDDPKKD
-545 KKKGTTTKDPAKNTY
+545 GRTTKDPADPAKKKY

-565 AVKKRLIANNMVNGE
+565 AVKKRLVANNMMNGE
-580 YTLAFTIPISKSRIR
+580 FTLAFTIPISKSRIR
-595 LEVVGIAERGN
+595 LEVVGLAERGN
-606 YKIPVKDVR
+606 YKIPVHNVR
-615 IEGNDSAVDIEK
+615 IDGNDSAVEVEK

>member
-1 MNVQAAFWADDMS
+1 
-14 ALLVIWHVGISYDE
+14 
-28 LMFVHAWKEGI
+28 
-39 CMREI
+39 MRED

-69 ADSISSMVREVIQ
+69 ANSIASMVREVIQ
-82 NSVDQQVDE
+82 NSVDQQVDD

-101 FQVTQDEIPGGSQL
+101 FQVTQDEIPGGRQL
-115 GDIFDRCIEASQ
+115 ENIFDRCITASK
-127 GDQVATDF
+127 GDPVATGF
-135 FEQAKKLMKG
+135 FQQAQKLMKG
-145 RIDVLRISDH
+145 KIDVLRISDH
-155 NTTGLVGAETNDSKT
+155 NTTGLVGAETDDTKT

-213 ADAVD
+213 VDAID

-227 SFKQKESGFFSKEF
+227 SFKEKESGFFGKEY

-250 ASDDMNAILKPFS
+250 SSDNMNAILKPFA
-263 MGNFTRTDNGTD
+263 MGHFKRRDNGTD

-286 LYGTIRLAVLK
+286 LYGTIRLAVLE

-310 HVGQDTIDRNTLAQY
+310 HVGQDTINRNSLAQY

-330 DKKYAELK
+330 DKKYAALK

-346 RDDDPEDNR
+346 RHDDPEENR
-355 VIPLDAV
+355 VISLDAD
-362 EYGEKYGIK
+362 EYGKKYGIK

-418 GDTMNQIFKMM
+418 GDTMNQIFKTM

-444 KKTFYENA
+444 NKTFYENA
-452 YTDLKKY
+452 YTDLKQY

-474 VEVAYG
+474 IEAAYG

-488 AGDGALDVELKE
+488 AGDGALNVELKE
-500 RKPKAKMTKRKARRR
+500 RKPKAKMIKRKARRR
-515 RTDREVKVKDPLE
+515 RTDREIKVKEPPE
-528 EGGLGDEPR
+528 EGGLDDNPR
-537 AGDKKDDT
+537 TDGKEDDPKKD
-545 KKKGTTTKDPAKNTY
+545 GRTTKDPADPAKKKY

-565 AVKKRLIANNMVNGE
+565 AVKKRLVANNMMNGE
-580 YTLAFTIPISKSRIR
+580 FTLAFTIPISKSRIR
-595 LEVVGIAERGN
+595 LEVVGLAERGN
-606 YKIPVKDVR
+606 YKIPVHNVR
-615 IEGNDSAVDIEK
+615 IDGNDSAVEVEK

>member
-1 MNVQAAFWADDMS
+1 
-14 ALLVIWHVGISYDE
+14 
-28 LMFVHAWKEGI
+28 
-39 CMREI
+39 MRED

-69 ADSISSMVREVIQ
+69 ANSIASMVREVIQ
-82 NSVDQQVDE
+82 NSVDQQVDD

-101 FQVTQDEIPGGSQL
+101 FQVTQDEIPGGRQL
-115 GDIFDRCIEASQ
+115 ENIFDRCITASK
-127 GDQVATDF
+127 GDPVATGF
-135 FEQAKKLMKG
+135 FQQAQKLMKG
-145 RIDVLRISDH
+145 KIDVLRISDH
-155 NTTGLVGAETNDSKT
+155 NTTGLVGAETDDTKT

-213 ADAVD
+213 VDAID

-227 SFKQKESGFFSKEF
+227 SFKEKESGFFGKEY

-250 ASDDMNAILKPFS
+250 SSDNMNAILKPFA
-263 MGNFTRTDNGTD
+263 MGHFKRRDNGTD

-286 LYGTIRLAVLK
+286 LYGTIRLAVLE

-310 HVGQDTIDRNTLAQY
+310 HVGQDTINRNSLAQY

-330 DKKYAELK
+330 DKKYAALK

-346 RDDDPEDNR
+346 RHDDPEENR
-355 VIPLDAV
+355 VISLDAD
-362 EYGEKYGIK
+362 EYGKKYGIK

-418 GDTMNQIFKMM
+418 GDTMNQIFKTM

-444 KKTFYENA
+444 NKTFYENA
-452 YTDLKKY
+452 YTDLKQY

-474 VEVAYG
+474 IEAAYG

-488 AGDGALDVELKE
+488 AGDGALNVELKE
-500 RKPKAKMTKRKARRR
+500 RKPKAKMIKRKARRR
-515 RTDREVKVKDPLE
+515 RTDREIKVKEPPE
-528 EGGLGDEPR
+528 EGGLDDNPR
-537 AGDKKDDT
+537 TDDKKDDP
-545 KKKGTTTKDPAKNTY
+545 KKDGRTTKDPADPAKKKY

-565 AVKKRLIANNMVNGE
+565 AVKKRLVANNMMNGE
-580 YTLAFTIPISKSRIR
+580 FTLAFTIPISKSRIR
-595 LEVVGIAERGN
+595 LEVVGLAERGN
-606 YKIPVKDVR
+606 YKIHNVR
-615 IEGNDSAVDIEK
+615 IDGNDSAVEVEK

>member
-1 MNVQAAFWADDMS
+1 
-14 ALLVIWHVGISYDE
+14 
-28 LMFVHAWKEGI
+28 
-39 CMREI
+39 MRED

-69 ADSISSMVREVIQ
+69 ANSIASMVREVIQ
-82 NSVDQQVDE
+82 NSVDQQVDD

-101 FQVTQDEIPGGSQL
+101 FQVTQDEIPGGRQL
-115 GDIFDRCIEASQ
+115 GNIFDRCITASK
-127 GDQVATDF
+127 GDPVATGF
-135 FEQAKKLMKG
+135 FQQAQKLMKG
-145 RIDVLRISDH
+145 KIDVLRISDH
-155 NTTGLVGAETNDSKT
+155 NTTGLVGAETDDTKT

-213 ADAVD
+213 VDAID

-227 SFKQKESGFFSKEF
+227 SFKEKESGFFGKEY

-250 ASDDMNAILKPFS
+250 SSDNMNAILKPFA
-263 MGNFTRTDNGTD
+263 MGHFKRRDNGTD

-286 LYGTIRLAVLK
+286 LYGTIRLAVLE

-310 HVGQDTIDRNTLAQY
+310 HVGQDTINRNSLAQY

-330 DKKYAELK
+330 DKKYATLK

-346 RDDDPEDNR
+346 RHDDPEENR
-355 VIPLDAV
+355 VISLDAD
-362 EYGEKYGIK
+362 EYGKKYGIK

-418 GDTMNQIFKMM
+418 GDTMNQIFKTM

-444 KKTFYENA
+444 NKTFYENA
-452 YTDLKKY
+452 YTDLKQY

-474 VEVAYG
+474 IEAAYG

-488 AGDGALDVELKE
+488 TGDGALNVEIKE
-500 RKPKAKMTKRKARRR
+500 RKPKAKMIKRKARRR
-515 RTDREVKVKDPLE
+515 RTDREIKVKEPPE
-528 EGGLGDEPR
+528 EGGLDDNPR
-537 AGDKKDDT
+537 TDGKEDDPKKD
-545 KKKGTTTKDPAKNTY
+545 GRTTKDPADPAKKKY

-565 AVKKRLIANNMVNGE
+565 AVKKRLVANNMMNGE
-580 YTLAFTIPISKSRIR
+580 FTLAFTIPISKSRIR
-595 LEVVGIAERGN
+595 LEVVGLAERGN
-606 YKIPVKDVR
+606 YKIPVHNVR
-615 IEGNDSAVDIEK
+615 IDGNDSAVEVEK

>member
-1 MNVQAAFWADDMS
+1 
-14 ALLVIWHVGISYDE
+14 
-28 LMFVHAWKEGI
+28 
-39 CMREI
+39 MRED

-51 NNKGIV
+51 NNKGVI
-57 DGFNDPGIETFS
+57 DGFNDSGIETFS
-69 ADSISSMVREVIQ
+69 ANSIASMVREVIQ
-82 NSVDQQVDE
+82 NSVDQQVDD

-101 FQVTQDEIPGGSQL
+101 FQVTQDEIPGGGQL
-115 GDIFDRCIEASQ
+115 SDIFDCCIEASKE
-127 GDQVATDF
+127 DPVATKF
-135 FEQAKKLMKG
+135 FQQAQKLMKG
-145 RIDVLRISDH
+145 KIDVLRISDH
-155 NTTGLVGAETNDSKT
+155 NTTGLVGADTDDTKT

-213 ADAVD
+213 VDDVD

-227 SFKQKESGFFSKEF
+227 SFEAKESGFFGKEY

-250 ASDDMNAILKPFS
+250 ASDNMNAILKPFA
-263 MGNFTRTDNGTD
+263 MGSFRRKDNGTD

-286 LYGTIRLAVLK
+286 LYGTIRLAVLE
-297 NFFVSIEFQKLIV
+297 NFFVSIEFQKLVV
-310 HVGQDTIDRNTLAQY
+310 HVGQDTLDRNSLAQY

-330 DKKYAELK
+330 DKKYAALK

-346 RDDDPEDNR
+346 RHDDPEDNR
-355 VIPLDAV
+355 VIILDAD
-362 EYGEKYGIK
+362 EYGKKYGIK
-371 DGECTLLLHQG
+371 DGECTLLLRQG

-418 GDTMNQIFKMM
+418 GDTMNQIFKAM

-444 KKTFYENA
+444 DKTFYENA
-452 YTDLKKY
+452 YTDLRQY

-474 VEVAYG
+474 IEVAYG

-488 AGDGALDVELKE
+488 ARDGALDVELKE

-515 RTDREVKVKDPLE
+515 RTDREIKVKEPPEDGDLDEDPRK
-528 EGGLGDEPR
+528 D
-537 AGDKKDDT
+537 DKKDGP
-545 KKKGTTTKDPAKNTY
+545 KKGGTTTKDPAKKKY

-565 AVKKRLIANNMVNGE
+565 AVKKRLIANNMMSGE

-595 LEVVGIAERGN
+595 LEVIGLAERGN
-606 YKIPVKDVR
+606 YKIPVRDVR
-615 IEGNDSAVDIEK
+615 LEGNDSAVEVEK
-627 NSITF
+627 NSIIF

>member
-1 MNVQAAFWADDMS
+1 
-14 ALLVIWHVGISYDE
+14 
-28 LMFVHAWKEGI
+28 
-39 CMREI
+39 MRED

-69 ADSISSMVREVIQ
+69 ANSIASMVREVIQ
-82 NSVDQQVDE
+82 NSVDQQVDD

-101 FQVTQDEIPGGSQL
+101 FQVTQDEIPGGRQL
-115 GDIFDRCIEASQ
+115 GNIFDRCITASK
-127 GDQVATDF
+127 GDPVATGF
-135 FEQAKKLMKG
+135 FQQAQKLMKG
-145 RIDVLRISDH
+145 KIDVLRISDH
-155 NTTGLVGAETNDSKT
+155 NTTGLVGAETDDTKT

-213 ADAVD
+213 VDAID

-227 SFKQKESGFFSKEF
+227 SFKEKESGFFGKEY

-250 ASDDMNAILKPFS
+250 SSDDMNAILKPFA
-263 MGNFTRTDNGTD
+263 MGHFKRRDNGTD

-286 LYGTIRLAVLK
+286 LYGTIRLAVLE

-310 HVGQDTIDRNTLAQY
+310 HVGQDTINRNSLAQY

-330 DKKYAELK
+330 DKKYAALK

-346 RDDDPEDNR
+346 RHDDPEENR
-355 VIPLDAV
+355 VISLDAD
-362 EYGEKYGIK
+362 EYGKKYGIK

-418 GDTMNQIFKMM
+418 GDTMNQIFKTM

-444 KKTFYENA
+444 NKTFYENA
-452 YTDLKKY
+452 YTDLKQY

-474 VEVAYG
+474 IEAAYG

-488 AGDGALDVELKE
+488 AGDGALNVELQE
-500 RKPKAKMTKRKARRR
+500 RKPKAKMIKRKARRR
-515 RTDREVKVKDPLE
+515 RTDREIKVKEPPE
-528 EGGLGDEPR
+528 EGGLDDKPR
-537 AGDKKDDT
+537 TDGKKDDP
-545 KKKGTTTKDPAKNTY
+545 KKDGRTTKDPAKKKY

-565 AVKKRLIANNMVNGE
+565 AVKKRLVANNMMNGE
-580 YTLAFTIPISKSRIR
+580 FTLAFTIPISKSRIR
-595 LEVVGIAERGN
+595 LEVVGLAERGN
-606 YKIPVKDVR
+606 YKIPVHNVWIDGNNSA
-615 IEGNDSAVDIEK
+615 IEVEK

>member
-1 MNVQAAFWADDMS
+1 
-14 ALLVIWHVGISYDE
+14 
-28 LMFVHAWKEGI
+28 
-39 CMREI
+39 MRED

-69 ADSISSMVREVIQ
+69 ANSIASMVREVIQ
-82 NSVDQQVDE
+82 NSVDQQVDD

-101 FQVTQDEIPGGSQL
+101 FQVTQDEIPGGRQL
-115 GDIFDRCIEASQ
+115 GNIFDRCITASK
-127 GDQVATDF
+127 GDTVATGF
-135 FEQAKKLMKG
+135 FQQAQKLMKG
-145 RIDVLRISDH
+145 KIDVLRISDH
-155 NTTGLVGAETNDSKT
+155 NTTGLVGAETDDTKT

-213 ADAVD
+213 VDAID

-227 SFKQKESGFFSKEF
+227 SFKEKESGFFGKEY
-241 TTTGTGFYS
+241 TTPGTGFYS
-250 ASDDMNAILKPFS
+250 SSDNMNAILKPFA
-263 MGNFTRTDNGTD
+263 MGHFKRRDNGTD

-286 LYGTIRLAVLK
+286 LYGTIRLAVLE

-310 HVGQDTIDRNTLAQY
+310 HVGQDTINRNSLAQY

-330 DKKYAELK
+330 DKKYAALK

-346 RDDDPEDNR
+346 RHDDPEENR
-355 VIPLDAV
+355 VISLDAD
-362 EYGEKYGIK
+362 EYGKKYGIK

-418 GDTMNQIFKMM
+418 GDTMNQIFKTM

-444 KKTFYENA
+444 NKTFYENA
-452 YTDLKKY
+452 YTDLKQY

-474 VEVAYG
+474 IEAAYG

-488 AGDGALDVELKE
+488 AGDGALNVEIKE
-500 RKPKAKMTKRKARRR
+500 RKPKAKMIKRKARRR
-515 RTDREVKVKDPLE
+515 RTDREIKVKEPPE
-528 EGGLGDEPR
+528 EGGLDDNPR
-537 AGDKKDDT
+537 TDGKEDDPKKD
-545 KKKGTTTKDPAKNTY
+545 GRTTKDPADPAKKKY

-565 AVKKRLIANNMVNGE
+565 AVKKRLVANNMMNGE
-580 YTLAFTIPISKSRIR
+580 FTLAFTIPISKSRIR
-595 LEVVGIAERGN
+595 LEVVGLAERGN
-606 YKIPVKDVR
+606 YKIPVHNVR
-615 IEGNDSAVDIEK
+615 IDGNDSAVEVEK

>member
-1 MNVQAAFWADDMS
+1 
-14 ALLVIWHVGISYDE
+14 
-28 LMFVHAWKEGI
+28 
-39 CMREI
+39 MRED

-69 ADSISSMVREVIQ
+69 ANSIASMVREVIQ
-82 NSVDQQVDE
+82 NSVDQQVDD

-101 FQVTQDEIPGGSQL
+101 FQVTQDEIPGGRQL
-115 GDIFDRCIEASQ
+115 GNIFDRCITASK
-127 GDQVATDF
+127 GDPVATGF
-135 FEQAKKLMKG
+135 FQQAQKLMKG
-145 RIDVLRISDH
+145 KIDVLRISDH
-155 NTTGLVGAETNDSKT
+155 NTTGLVGAETDDTKT

-213 ADAVD
+213 VDAID

-227 SFKQKESGFFSKEF
+227 SFKEKESGFFGKEY

-250 ASDDMNAILKPFS
+250 SSDNMNAILKPFA
-263 MGNFTRTDNGTD
+263 MGHFKRRDNGTD

-286 LYGTIRLAVLK
+286 LYGTIRLAVLE

-310 HVGQDTIDRNTLAQY
+310 HVGQDTINRNSLAQY

-330 DKKYAELK
+330 DKKYATLK

-346 RDDDPEDNR
+346 RHDDPEENR
-355 VIPLDAV
+355 VISLDAD
-362 EYGEKYGIK
+362 EYGKKYGIK

-418 GDTMNQIFKMM
+418 GDTMNQIFKTM

-444 KKTFYENA
+444 NKTFYENA
-452 YTDLKKY
+452 YTDLKQY

-474 VEVAYG
+474 IEAAYG

-488 AGDGALDVELKE
+488 AGDGALNVEIKE
-500 RKPKAKMTKRKARRR
+500 RKPKAKMIKRKTRRR
-515 RTDREVKVKDPLE
+515 RTDREIKVKEPPE
-528 EGGLGDEPR
+528 EGGLDDNPR
-537 AGDKKDDT
+537 TDGKEDDPKKD
-545 KKKGTTTKDPAKNTY
+545 GRTTKDPADPAKKKY

-565 AVKKRLIANNMVNGE
+565 AVKKRLVANNMMNGE
-580 YTLAFTIPISKSRIR
+580 FTLAFTIPISKSRIR
-595 LEVVGIAERGN
+595 LEVVGLAERGN
-606 YKIPVKDVR
+606 YKIPVHNVR
-615 IEGNDSAVDIEK
+615 IDGNDSAVEVEK